1 VAFAGED
8 STRLTQETRLA
19 KCHLDN
25 QLRDGECTAY
35 IDLMTRVGANARE
48 DDYQFGQSIGPFIE
62 CAISALHNKD
72 TKPWTREQCKAIGKA
87 LRGLL
92 NDRDYVNINDFQAFS
107 TVLVALSCQ
116 EDTDD
121 EFNAWVKK
129 VSDYN
134 RSRIENGGVKNDVW
148 RIGLRLQGPPT
159 PENLDARMQFVKR
172 ATQLAFEKKWLSRN
186 NQPYR
191 IRGQEERN
199 FLTAIVKS
207 DLLTT
212 DEVTANGAAML
223 AGLGPKEEP
232 NYAQAAFANWLQSE
246 KNFEKAAEVW
256 RAIAKVEPE
265 AKKVPRNEA
274 NYVLGLATCLKNLKR
289 FDEALSTLSVLEGKD
304 FDDALKASYKQYKQE
319 IEAAKVEASNAGEN
333 DKPEAEPEKVKTSS
347 KLRVLRA
354 VKSEK
359 FILVAGQVAV

>member
-1 VAFAGED
+1 
-8 STRLTQETRLA
+8 
-19 KCHLDN
+19 
-25 QLRDGECTAY
+25 
-35 IDLMTRVGANARE
+35 M
-48 DDYQFGQSIGPFIE
+48 
-62 CAISALHNKD
+62 
-72 TKPWTREQCKAIGKA
+72 
-87 LRGLL
+87 
-92 NDRDYVNINDFQAFS
+92 
-107 TVLVALSCQ
+107 
-116 EDTDD
+116 
-121 EFNAWVKK
+121 KK

-134 RSRIENGGVKNDVW
+134 RNRIENGGVTNDVW

-172 ATQLAFEKKWLSRN
+172 RNWPSKRNGLRN

-191 IRGQEERN
+191 MRGQEERN

-223 AGLGPKEEP
+223 AGLGPKDEP

-256 RAIAKVEPE
+256 RAIAKVEPD

-289 FDEALSTLSVLEGKD
+289 FDEALSTLAELEGKY
-304 FDDALKASYKQYKQE
+304 FDEALKASYKQYKQE
-319 IEAAKVEASNAGEN
+319 IEAAKVEASNASEK

-347 KLRVLRA
+347 KLHSLRTA
-354 VKSEK
+354 KSEK